1 MIADWIS
8 LSRLAFAQTRNKFL
22 VAFKKSPILVI
33 LLSLAGIG
41 FFYGYLQLASLLMSF
56 IYNQEVY
63 GVILA
68 TKLLQILLLI
78 GLGVALMSSL
88 NTAISNLFLS
98 KDLEFQFSLPV
109 SFPAWMMHR
118 YSQVFIQSS
127 WMLVLF
133 AAPFFWFFLTLSETP
148 LLIRILGVLSFILVC
163 TFPVTAAV
171 LGCIFLVKIFPAKRI
186 HQVFLV
192 MTLMLSCMLVFLFRY
207 LEPEQF
213 IGPGG
218 MDRFRGYMD
227 LVSLDRQQWNPAIWA
242 ANFVTA
248 LGQKEW
254 AASIPHAI
262 KLVVAFV
269 GSMLLYLVVARRVYR
284 ASLDRALQSLSGE
297 GPMDQKDVRESF
309 LSRGLASFRLNQT
322 CRECLLF
329 LRDPSQWSQIFVMVA
344 LLGLYLF
351 SLSKIPIS
359 PFGSSKFYLA
369 LGNTG
374 FVAFIALSLA
384 SRFSFTSFSGDGQ
397 AIWLMKTIPDGWSR
411 FVASKF
417 WVYGVP
423 IISFAVGL
431 SVLSGVVISLPKTQL
446 LMLAAYSLWDSL
458 FMVGLASALGML
470 FIQPNIENPLKLV
483 VSPGGFLLMAIGMF
497 TTLVHVIFRMV
508 ENSYTIGRILAENGW
523 PDLTGGRAVFFD
535 AGLMIMEVILLRV
548 LLTKGVRHLKAG
560 DYL

>member
-1 MIADWIS
+1 MILDWMN
-8 LSRLAFAQTRNKFL
+8 LNQLALAQTRNRIKT
-22 VAFKKSPILVI
+22 AFEKSPLLMVGLCVI
-33 LLSLAGIG
+33 GVG
-41 FFYGYLQLASLLMSF
+41 FFWGYLKLATLLMTF
-56 IYNQEVY
+56 IFNQEVF

-98 KDLEFQFSLPV
+98 KDLEFQFGLPV
-109 SFPAWMMHR
+109 NFSAWMLHR
-118 YSQVFIQSS
+118 YGQVFLQSS

-133 AAPFFWFFLTLSETP
+133 AAPFFWIFLSLSETSV
-148 LLIRILGVLSFILVC
+148 LVRIIGILSFLMVC

-171 LGCIFLVKIFPAKRI
+171 LACMFLVKFFPAKRI

-192 MTLMLSCMLVFLFRY
+192 VTLMLSCLLVFLFRY

-213 IGPGG
+213 VGPGG
-218 MDRFRGYMD
+218 IDRFRGYMD
-227 LVSLDRQQWNPAIWA
+227 LVALDRQQWNPAIWA

-254 AASIPHAI
+254 AASLPHAA
-262 KLVVAFV
+262 KLVSAYL
-269 GSMLLYLVVARRVYR
+269 GSMGVFLWVAHKVYR

-297 GPMDQKDVRESF
+297 GPAEGQRLRESL
-309 LSRGLASFRLNQT
+309 LSKGLQHPRFNQG
-322 CRECLLF
+322 CREALLF

-351 SLSKIPIS
+351 SLAKIPVD
-359 PFGSSKFYLA
+359 PFGASKFYLA

-384 SRFSFTSFSGDGQ
+384 SRFSFTSFSGDGH
-397 AIWLMKTIPDGWSR
+397 AIWIMKTIPDGWSR
-411 FVASKF
+411 FVSSKF
-417 WVYGVP
+417 WVFGLP
-423 IISFAVGL
+423 IISFSIGL
-431 SVLSGVVISLPKTQL
+431 SVLSGVVIQLSGGQL

-458 FMVGLASALGML
+458 VMVGFATALGML

-483 VSPGGFLLMAIGMF
+483 VSPGGFLLMAIGLF
-497 TTLVHVIFRMV
+497 ITLLHVVLRLV
-508 ENSYTIGRILAENGW
+508 ENSEFLAFWLVEYGW
-523 PDLTGGRAVFFD
+523 PDLSGGKALWCDLILMFAEITALRYLMTR
-535 AGLMIMEVILLRV
+535 GL
-548 LLTKGVRHLKAG
+548 RHLRRG
-560 DYL
+560 EFS